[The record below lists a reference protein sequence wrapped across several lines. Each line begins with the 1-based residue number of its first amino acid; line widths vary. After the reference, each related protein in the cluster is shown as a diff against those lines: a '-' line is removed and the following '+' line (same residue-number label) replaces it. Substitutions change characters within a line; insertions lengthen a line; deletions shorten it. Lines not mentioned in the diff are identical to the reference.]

1 MSLVTIYQNNIR
13 RKKDEEIRLTKERAR
28 YVSDRA
34 NKSSKIVSS
43 KQSISRTKSQSTIQS
58 KIREIERYEKEI
70 QTLEKKISDIDK
82 KIASKTK
89 EIADEEQKLHREQLR
104 EDRKQEL
111 EQKRKSEIIN
121 NTIKD
126 INNKQ
131 NILQN
136 EITKLKESKSKI
148 VILFL
153 ASNPKLKYIDENG
166 AEWQQQKLDL
176 DKEAREIKEAITQS
190 VNRDSIDF
198 QTRWATR
205 VQDLFQAINET
216 NPTIIHFSGHG
227 TENGE
232 LVFQDNA
239 DNPKTVSNEVIAE
252 MISASSDDIRML
264 VFNNCFSSSQ
274 AEMIVDKVEAT
285 IGMNTSIG
293 DESAIL
299 FSSQLYSSIGFGL
312 SLEKAFGQAKA
323 RLMLE
328 DTNEEDTP
336 EIFVKDGFQAK
347 DIIFIK

>member
-1 MSLVTIYQNNIR
+1 MSLITIYQNNIR

-34 NKSSKIVSS
+34 NKSSKIVSA
-43 KQSISRTKSQSTIQS
+43 KQSIARTKSQSTIQS

-70 QTLEKKISDIDK
+70 QALEKKISDIDK
-82 KIASKTK
+82 KIAGKTK
-89 EIADEEQKLHREQLR
+89 EIVDEEQKLHRKQLR

-126 INNKQ
+126 INNRQ

-153 ASNPKLKYIDENG
+153 AANPKLKYIDENG
-166 AEWQQQKLDL
+166 VEWQQQKLDL
-176 DKEAREIKEAITQS
+176 DKEAREIKEAITKS
-190 VNRDSIDF
+190 LNRDSIDF
-198 QTRWATR
+198 QTRCATR

-239 DNPKTVSNEVIAE
+239 DNPKTVSNEAIAE

-328 DTNEEDTP
+328 DTNEENTP

-347 DIIFIK
+347 DIIFVK

>member
-1 MSLVTIYQNNIR
+1 M
-13 RKKDEEIRLTKERAR
+13 
-28 YVSDRA
+28 
-34 NKSSKIVSS
+34 
-43 KQSISRTKSQSTIQS
+43 
-58 KIREIERYEKEI
+58 
-70 QTLEKKISDIDK
+70 
-82 KIASKTK
+82 
-89 EIADEEQKLHREQLR
+89 
-104 EDRKQEL
+104 
-111 EQKRKSEIIN
+111 IN

-126 INNKQ
+126 INNRQ

-136 EITKLKESKSKI
+136 EIKKLKESKSKI

-153 ASNPKLKYIDENG
+153 ASNPKLKYRDENG
-166 AEWQQQKLDL
+166 FEWQQQKLDL
-176 DKEAREIKEAITQS
+176 DKEAREIKEAITKS
-190 VNRDSIDF
+190 LNRDSIDF

-239 DNPKTVSNEVIAE
+239 DNPKMVSNETIAE

-264 VFNNCFSSSQ
+264 VFNNCFSASQ

-293 DESAIL
+293 DNSAIL
-299 FSSQLYSSIGFGL
+299 FSSQLYSAIGFGL

-328 DTNEEDTP
+328 DTNEENTP
-336 EIFVKDGFQAK
+336 EIFVKDGFKAE
-347 DIIFIK
+347 DIIFVK

>member
-1 MSLVTIYQNNIR
+1 MSLITMYQNNIR
-13 RKKDEEIRLTKERAR
+13 SKKEEEIRLTKERAK
-28 YVSDRA
+28 YISDRA
-34 NKSSKIVSS
+34 NKSSRIVSA
-43 KQSISRTKSQSTIQS
+43 KQSISKTKSQSTIRS

-70 QTLEKKISDIDK
+70 QVLEKKISDIDK
-82 KIASKTK
+82 KISIKTK
-89 EIADEEQKLHREQLR
+89 EIVGEEQKLQKEQLR
-104 EDRKQEL
+104 EDRKQVL
-111 EQKRKSEIIN
+111 EHKRKSEIIN
-121 NTIKD
+121 DTIKNID
-126 INNKQ
+126 DRQ

-136 EITKLKESKSKI
+136 EIVKLKESKNKI

-153 ASNPKLKYIDENG
+153 ASNPKLKYVDKNG

-176 DKEAREIKEAITQS
+176 DKEAREIKEAITKS
-190 VNRDSIDF
+190 LNRDSIDF

-227 TENGE
+227 TKNGE

-239 DNPKTVSNEVIAE
+239 DNPKKVSNEVIAE
-252 MISASSDDIRML
+252 VMSACSADIRML

-285 IGMNTSIG
+285 IGMNKSIG

-328 DTNEEDTP
+328 DTNEENTP
-336 EIFVKDGFQAK
+336 EIFVKEGVQAK
-347 DIIFIK
+347 DIIFVK